1 MNQPEFR
8 VLASGLAFPEGPVAL
23 PDGSVLVVEVANGRL
38 TRVHP
43 GGRLQTVAEVGDGP
57 NGAAMGPDGKVY
69 LCNNGGFAW
78 HVDDDGKRHV
88 VGTSADYR
96 GGRIERVDLDTGRV
110 EVLYRQVG
118 EYLLRGPNDL
128 VFDRQGGFWFTD
140 LGKTR
145 ARDIDRGGVY
155 YARPDGSLLKEVIFP
170 ISKPNGVGLSPDE
183 KTLYVAETETGRLW
197 AFDITGPGEVA
208 RQPRPSPNGGRLLV
222 GLPGLQM
229 LDSMAV
235 CADGTICCATLI
247 RGGITVVSPD
257 GSSVSHV
264 PLPDGH
270 TTNICFGGPDMRTA
284 YITLTHRGELI
295 AMTWDRPGLKL
306 NFSGW

>member
-1 MNQPEFR
+1 MSTPDIR
-8 VLASGLAFPEGPVAL
+8 VIASGLEFPEGPVAL
-23 PDGSVLVVEVANGRL
+23 PDGSFLVVEVANGRL
-38 TRVHP
+38 TRVQAD
-43 GGRLQTVAEVGDGP
+43 GRLQTVAELGDGP
-57 NGAAMGPDGKVY
+57 NGAALGPDGHVY
-69 LCNNGGFAW
+69 VCNNGGFAW
-78 HVDDDGKRHV
+78 HVEDGKRHV
-88 VGTSADYR
+88 VGPSADYQ
-96 GGRIERVDLDTGRV
+96 GGRIERVNLNTGRA
-110 EVLYRQVG
+110 EVIYTHAGDHRLC
-118 EYLLRGPNDL
+118 GPNDL
-128 VFDRQGGFWFTD
+128 VFDREGGFWFTD

-145 ARDIDRGGVY
+145 ARDMDRGGVY
-155 YARPDGSLLKEVIFP
+155 YARTDGSLIKEVIFP

-208 RQPRPSPNGGRLLV
+208 REPRPSPNGGRLVV

-257 GSSVSHV
+257 GHAVRHV
-264 PLPDGH
+264 PMPDGH
-270 TTNICFGGPDMRTA
+270 TTNICFGGPDLKTA
-284 YITLTHRGELI
+284 YITLAHRGELV
-295 AMTWDRPGLKL
+295 ATAWDRPGLKL